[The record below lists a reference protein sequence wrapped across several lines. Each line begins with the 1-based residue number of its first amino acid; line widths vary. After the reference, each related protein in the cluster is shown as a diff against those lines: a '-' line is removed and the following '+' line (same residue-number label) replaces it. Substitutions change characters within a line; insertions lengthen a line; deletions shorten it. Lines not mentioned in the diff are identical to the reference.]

1 MDNRNDQKGFD
12 LYKDIQARTGGDI
25 YIGVVGPVRTGK
37 STFIKR
43 FMDVCVLPNMEKEYE
58 KKQAQD
64 ELPQSGA
71 GKTITTTEPKFIPS
85 EAAQIKLGE
94 DIPVRVRLID
104 CVGYMVDGAAGHM
117 EEDTERM
124 VQTPWYEHEIPFT
137 EAAELGTYKVIHDHS
152 TIGIVVMTDG
162 SFSDIPAANYEPA
175 LEKTLQQLRDLN
187 KPFLVLLNSER
198 PYAEATQKLAQSLGE
213 AYGVTVLPVN
223 CAQLKEEDI
232 HKIMQNVLLEF
243 PISSISFYM
252 PKWAEMLPCDH
263 ELKQSLTEG
272 IREKMAEYNKMKDV
286 YEKSFALDNEYVTKL
301 RIDGVDLADGSV
313 QIGLEI
319 DEACYYQ
326 MLTKMLGQPIESEYD
341 LMDYLAMSA
350 KMRKEYAKVEG
361 AMASVRQKGYGVV
374 TPERSEITLEK
385 PEVIHHGNKYGV
397 KIRAQSPSIHMIR
410 ANIETEIAPIV
421 GTKEQAEDLIAYIGR
436 SGQTDGGMQE
446 GGAPSGEGA
455 GGVASQSPGGIWETN
470 IFGKTVEQMVQDG
483 ISAKVSMIGD
493 ESQLKLQDTM
503 QKIVNDTNGGLVC
516 III

>member
-1 MDNRNDQKGFD
+1 M
-12 LYKDIQARTGGDI
+12 
-25 YIGVVGPVRTGK
+25 
-37 STFIKR
+37 
-43 FMDVCVLPNMEKEYE
+43 
-58 KKQAQD
+58 
-64 ELPQSGA
+64 
-71 GKTITTTEPKFIPS
+71 
-85 EAAQIKLGE
+85 
-94 DIPVRVRLID
+94 
-104 CVGYMVDGAAGHM
+104 
-117 EEDTERM
+117 
-124 VQTPWYEHEIPFT
+124 
-137 EAAELGTYKVIHDHS
+137 
-152 TIGIVVMTDG
+152 
-162 SFSDIPAANYEPA
+162 
-175 LEKTLQQLRDLN
+175 
-187 KPFLVLLNSER
+187 
-198 PYAEATQKLAQSLGE
+198 
-213 AYGVTVLPVN
+213 
-223 CAQLKEEDI
+223 
-232 HKIMQNVLLEF
+232 
-243 PISSISFYM
+243 
-252 PKWAEMLPCDH
+252 
-263 ELKQSLTEG
+263 
-272 IREKMAEYNKMKDV
+272 
-286 YEKSFALDNEYVTKL
+286 
-301 RIDGVDLADGSV
+301 DLADGSV

-350 KMRKEYAKVEG
+350 KMRNEYAKVEG

-436 SGQTDGGMQE
+436 SGQTDSGMQE
-446 GGAPSGEGA
+446 GGASSGEGA
-455 GGVASQSPGGIWETN
+455 GGFASQSQGGIWETN

>member
-1 MDNRNDQKGFD
+1 MPYNVTNASGVFFMDNRNDQKEFD
-12 LYKDIQARTGGDI
+12 LYKDIQARTNGDI

-43 FMDVCVLPNMEKEYE
+43 FMDVCVLPNMEREYE

-64 ELPQSGA
+64 ELPQSGR

-85 EAAQIKLGE
+85 EAAQIKLGAE
-94 DIPVRVRLID
+94 IPVRVRLID

-117 EEDTERM
+117 EEEAERM
-124 VQTPWYEHEIPFT
+124 VRTPWYEYEIPFT

-162 SFSDIPAANYEPA
+162 SFSEIAAENYEPA
-175 LEKTLQQLRDLN
+175 FQKTLQQLRDIN
-187 KPFLVLLNSER
+187 KPFLVLLNSEK
-198 PYAEATQKLAQSLGE
+198 PYAEETKKMAQRLEES
-213 AYGVTVLPVN
+213 YGVTVLPVN

-252 PKWAEMLPCDH
+252 PKWVEMLPVNH
-263 ELKQSLTEG
+263 SLKQSIIDG
-272 IREKMAEYNKMKDV
+272 IREKMPVYNKMKDI
-286 YEKSFALDNEYVTKL
+286 YEKPFGLDNEYVTKL

-313 QIGLEI
+313 QIGLDI

-326 MLTKMLGQPIESEYD
+326 MLTELLGQPIESEYD
-341 LMDYLAMSA
+341 LMDYLEESA
-350 KMRKEYAKVEG
+350 KMRSEYAKVEG

-374 TPERSEITLEK
+374 TPERSEITLEQ
-385 PEVIHHGNKYGV
+385 PEVIHHGNKFGV

-421 GTKEQAEDLIAYIGR
+421 GTKEQAEDLIAYIGHNGHE
-436 SGQTDGGMQE
+436 SEQAQ
-446 GGAPSGEGA
+446 GAS
-455 GGVASQSPGGIWETN
+455 GIWDTN

-483 ISAKVSMIGD
+483 ISAKVAMIGD